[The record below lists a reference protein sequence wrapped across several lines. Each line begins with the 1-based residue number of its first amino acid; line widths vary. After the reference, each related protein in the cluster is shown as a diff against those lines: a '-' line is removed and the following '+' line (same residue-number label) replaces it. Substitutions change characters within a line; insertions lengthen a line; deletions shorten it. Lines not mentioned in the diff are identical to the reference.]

1 VIFGHEYLTAS
12 MYHIIVLL
20 KSFFRHIINNFVA
33 DFNKETMSF
42 WSDKSTPFPGNKTL
56 ICGNNMLQT
65 DKPLVMGILNLTP
78 DSFFD
83 GGRYANE
90 DAWISQTEKM
100 IQDGASIIDLGAFST
115 RPGANHVSEEEE
127 IERLIPVLKLLV
139 KRYPGTV
146 FSVDTFRSNVV
157 KLSTEAGAGI
167 INDISGGSMD
177 PWLVKTV
184 TDTGLPYI
192 LMHMQG
198 TPVTMQ
204 SNPVYEDVTKEISL
218 FFEKNI
224 SHLHESGIGQLILDP
239 GFGFGKSIDHNYK
252 VLGELSVFKHYG
264 FPILVG
270 ISRKSMIYKLLEISP
285 EEALPATS
293 ALHLAALL
301 NGADILRVH
310 DVKEAVQMILL
321 VETLIK
327 ASK

>member
-1 VIFGHEYLTAS
+1 
-12 MYHIIVLL
+12 
-20 KSFFRHIINNFVA
+20 
-33 DFNKETMSF
+33 MSF

-56 ICGNNMLQT
+56 ICGNNMLHT

-90 DAWISQTEKM
+90 DAWIAQTEKM
-100 IQDGASIIDLGAFST
+100 IQDGASIIDLGAVST
-115 RPGANHVSEEEE
+115 RPGASHVSEEEE
-127 IERLIPVLKLLV
+127 IARLIPALKLLV
-139 KRYPGTV
+139 KRHPGIV
-146 FSVDTFRSNVV
+146 FSIDTFRSEVV
-157 KLSTEAGAGI
+157 RHSADAGAGI

-177 PWLVKTV
+177 PGLIKTV
-184 TDTGLPYI
+184 ADTSLPYI

-204 SNPVYEDVTKEISL
+204 SNPVYEDVTTEISL

-224 SHLHESGIGQLILDP
+224 SLLHESGIGQVILDP
-239 GFGFGKSIDHNYK
+239 GFGFGKSMEHNYR
-252 VLGELSVFKHYG
+252 VLRELSAFKQYG

-270 ISRKSMIYKLLEISP
+270 ISRKSMVYKLLEISP
-285 EEALPATS
+285 EGALPATS

-321 VETLIK
+321 AETLIK

>member
-1 VIFGHEYLTAS
+1 
-12 MYHIIVLL
+12 
-20 KSFFRHIINNFVA
+20 
-33 DFNKETMSF
+33 MSF

-56 ICGNNMLQT
+56 ICGNNMLHT

-90 DAWISQTEKM
+90 DAWIAQTEKM
-100 IQDGASIIDLGAFST
+100 IQDGASIIDLGAVST
-115 RPGANHVSEEEE
+115 RPGASHVSEEEE
-127 IERLIPVLKLLV
+127 IARLIPALKLLV
-139 KRYPGTV
+139 KRHPGIV
-146 FSVDTFRSNVV
+146 FSIDTFRSEVV
-157 KLSTEAGAGI
+157 RHSADAGAGI
-167 INDISGGSMD
+167 INDISGGSID
-177 PWLVKTV
+177 PGLIKTV
-184 TDTGLPYI
+184 ADTSLPYI

-204 SNPVYEDVTKEISL
+204 SNPVYEDVTTEISL

-224 SHLHESGIGQLILDP
+224 SLLHESGIGQVILDP
-239 GFGFGKSIDHNYK
+239 GFGFGKSMEHNYR
-252 VLGELSVFKHYG
+252 VLRELSAFKQYG

-270 ISRKSMIYKLLEISP
+270 ISRKSMVYKLLEISP
-285 EEALPATS
+285 EGALPATS

-321 VETLIK
+321 AETLIK

>member
-1 VIFGHEYLTAS
+1 
-12 MYHIIVLL
+12 
-20 KSFFRHIINNFVA
+20 
-33 DFNKETMSF
+33 MSF

-56 ICGNNMLQT
+56 ICGNNMLHT

-83 GGRYANE
+83 GGRYVNE
-90 DAWISQTEKM
+90 DAWIAQTEKM
-100 IQDGASIIDLGAFST
+100 IQDGASIIDLGAVST
-115 RPGANHVSEEEE
+115 RPGASHVSEEEE
-127 IERLIPVLKLLV
+127 IARLIPALKLLV
-139 KRYPGTV
+139 KRHPGIV
-146 FSVDTFRSNVV
+146 FSIDTFRSEVV
-157 KLSTEAGAGI
+157 RHSADAGAGI

-177 PWLVKTV
+177 PGLIKTV
-184 TDTGLPYI
+184 ADTSLPYI

-204 SNPVYEDVTKEISL
+204 SNPVYEDVTTEISL

-224 SHLHESGIGQLILDP
+224 SLLHESGIGQVILDP
-239 GFGFGKSIDHNYK
+239 GFGFGKSMEHNYR
-252 VLGELSVFKHYG
+252 VLRELSAFKQYG

-270 ISRKSMIYKLLEISP
+270 ISRKSMVYKLLEISP
-285 EEALPATS
+285 EGALPATS

-321 VETLIK
+321 AETLIK